1 MRINPK
7 LYAVAEGKTPVE
19 VQEFDD
25 RKIEVFLMDDLEG
38 VKDEYVLGKGQFA
51 VWSSVDGT
59 NYRLYIE
66 NGYYQEV
73 TPLYSQPVNKVW
85 IEFWDVTDGISKKFS
100 RFIIY
105 PLMIIAVVLCVL
117 SLVLQ
122 QYMGNWGSWVI
133 IGVLILL
140 FIIMIVS
147 NSVTKKKIGEEN
159 IKSRQKI
166 VEFFG
171 QDEFNAL
178 IDKQKA
184 YMDSYFENLYPQEEA
199 TEANAE
205 EENADAKALD
215 ENAEV
220 AEEKTEEAKEEAVEA
235 EEAKEEAVETEEVK
249 EEAVEAEEVK
259 EEKVEE
265 KENVVEEEKVSATED
280 AKEE

>member
-199 TEANAE
+199 TEALAE

-215 ENAEV
+215 ENVEV
-220 AEEKTEEAKEEAVEA
+220 AEEATEEAAEDEVVEEKAEEVKEDAVEA
-235 EEAKEEAVETEEVK
+235 EEAKEE
-249 EEAVEAEEVK
+249 
-259 EEKVEE
+259 KVEE
-265 KENVVEEEKVSATED
+265 KEAVVEEEKVATAED

>member
-199 TEANAE
+199 TEALVE
-205 EENADAKALD
+205 EENTDAKAKD
-215 ENAEV
+215 ENVEV
-220 AEEKTEEAKEEAVEA
+220 AEEATEEAAEDEVVEEKAEEVKEEAVEA
-235 EEAKEEAVETEEVK
+235 EEAKEE
-249 EEAVEAEEVK
+249 
-259 EEKVEE
+259 KVEE
-265 KENVVEEEKVSATED
+265 KEAVVEEEKEATAED

>member
-122 QYMGNWGSWVI
+122 NYMGNWGSWVI

-199 TEANAE
+199 TEDSAE
-205 EENADAKALD
+205 EENVEVDLEKD
-215 ENAEV
+215 EEATPDEV
-220 AEEKTEEAKEEAVEA
+220 VEEKAEEV
-235 EEAKEEAVETEEVK
+235 KEEAVETEEV
-249 EEAVEAEEVK
+249 
-259 EEKVEE
+259 VEE
-265 KENVVEEEKVSATED
+265 KALEKETVVEEEKVSAIENV
-280 AKEE
+280 KEE

>member
-122 QYMGNWGSWVI
+122 NYMGNWGSWVI

-199 TEANAE
+199 TEDSAE
-205 EENADAKALD
+205 EENVEVDLEKDEEATLD
-215 ENAEV
+215 EV
-220 AEEKTEEAKEEAVEA
+220 VEEEA
-235 EEAKEEAVETEEVK
+235 EEVKEEAVETEEV
-249 EEAVEAEEVK
+249 
-259 EEKVEE
+259 VEE
-265 KENVVEEEKVSATED
+265 KALEKETVVEEEKVSATED
-280 AKEE
+280 EKEE

>member
-122 QYMGNWGSWVI
+122 NYMGNWGSWVI

-184 YMDSYFENLYPQEEA
+184 YMDSYFENLYLQEEA
-199 TEANAE
+199 TEDSAE
-205 EENADAKALD
+205 EENV
-215 ENAEV
+215 EV
-220 AEEKTEEAKEEAVEA
+220 ALEKTVDEVVEEKA
-235 EEAKEEAVETEEVK
+235 EEVKEEAVETEEVVE
-249 EEAVEAEEVK
+249 EEAL
-259 EEKVEE
+259 EK
-265 KENVVEEEKVSATED
+265 KTVVEEEKVSATED

>member
-199 TEANAE
+199 TEALAE
-205 EENADAKALD
+205 EENADAKAKD
-215 ENAEV
+215 ENVEV
-220 AEEKTEEAKEEAVEA
+220 AEEATEEAAEDEVVEEKAEEVKEEAVEA
-235 EEAKEEAVETEEVK
+235 EEAKEE
-249 EEAVEAEEVK
+249 
-259 EEKVEE
+259 KVEE
-265 KENVVEEEKVSATED
+265 KEAVVEEEKVATAED

>member
-199 TEANAE
+199 TEALAE
-205 EENADAKALD
+205 EENADAKAKD
-215 ENAEV
+215 ENVEV
-220 AEEKTEEAKEEAVEA
+220 AEEATEEAAEDEVVEEKA
-235 EEAKEEAVETEEVK
+235 EEVK
-249 EEAVEAEEVK
+249 EEAVEAVEAK

-265 KENVVEEEKVSATED
+265 KEAVVEEEKEATAED

>member
-122 QYMGNWGSWVI
+122 NYMGNWGSWVI

-199 TEANAE
+199 TEDSAE
-205 EENADAKALD
+205 EENV
-215 ENAEV
+215 EV
-220 AEEKTEEAKEEAVEA
+220 ALEKTEEATLDEVVEEEA
-235 EEAKEEAVETEEVK
+235 EEVKEEAVETEEV
-249 EEAVEAEEVK
+249 
-259 EEKVEE
+259 VEE
-265 KENVVEEEKVSATED
+265 KALEKETVVEEEKVSAIEN

>member
-85 IEFWDVTDGISKKFS
+85 IEFWEVTDGISKKFS

-122 QYMGNWGSWVI
+122 NYMGNWGSWVI

-199 TEANAE
+199 TEDSAE
-205 EENADAKALD
+205 EENV
-215 ENAEV
+215 EV
-220 AEEKTEEAKEEAVEA
+220 ALEKTEEATLDEVVEEEA
-235 EEAKEEAVETEEVK
+235 EEVKEEAVETEEVVE
-249 EEAVEAEEVK
+249 EEAL
-259 EEKVEE
+259 EK
-265 KENVVEEEKVSATED
+265 KTVVEEKVSATED

>member
-199 TEANAE
+199 TEALAE
-205 EENADAKALD
+205 EENADAKAKD
-215 ENAEV
+215 ENVEV
-220 AEEKTEEAKEEAVEA
+220 AEEATEEAAEDEVVEEKAEEVKEEAVEA
-235 EEAKEEAVETEEVK
+235 EEAKEE
-249 EEAVEAEEVK
+249 
-259 EEKVEE
+259 KVEE
-265 KENVVEEEKVSATED
+265 KEAVVEEEKEATAED
-280 AKEE
+280 ANEE

>member
-122 QYMGNWGSWVI
+122 NYMGNWGSWVI

-199 TEANAE
+199 TEDSAE
-205 EENADAKALD
+205 EENV
-215 ENAEV
+215 EV
-220 AEEKTEEAKEEAVEA
+220 ALEKTEEPTLDEVVEEKA
-235 EEAKEEAVETEEVK
+235 EEVKEEAVETEEV
-249 EEAVEAEEVK
+249 VEK
-259 EEKVEE
+259 KVLE
-265 KENVVEEEKVSATED
+265 KETVVEEEKVSAIEN

>member
-122 QYMGNWGSWVI
+122 NYMGNWGSWVI

-199 TEANAE
+199 TEDSAE
-205 EENADAKALD
+205 EENV
-215 ENAEV
+215 EV
-220 AEEKTEEAKEEAVEA
+220 ALEKTEEPTLDEVVEEKA
-235 EEAKEEAVETEEVK
+235 EEVKEEAVETEEV
-249 EEAVEAEEVK
+249 VEK
-259 EEKVEE
+259 KVLE
-265 KENVVEEEKVSATED
+265 KETVVEEEKVSATED
-280 AKEE
+280 EKEE

>member
-199 TEANAE
+199 TESDAE
-205 EENADAKALD
+205 VENADAKALD
-215 ENAEV
+215 ENVEV
-220 AEEKTEEAKEEAVEA
+220 AEEAKEATEDEVVEEKAEEVKEEAVEA
-235 EEAKEEAVETEEVK
+235 EEAKEE
-249 EEAVEAEEVK
+249 
-259 EEKVEE
+259 KVEE
-265 KENVVEEEKVSATED
+265 KEAVVEEEKVATAED

>member
-122 QYMGNWGSWVI
+122 NYMGNWGSWVI

-199 TEANAE
+199 TEDSAE
-205 EENADAKALD
+205 EENV
-215 ENAEV
+215 EV
-220 AEEKTEEAKEEAVEA
+220 ALEKTEEPTLDEVVEEKA
-235 EEAKEEAVETEEVK
+235 EEVKEEAVETEEG
-249 EEAVEAEEVK
+249 VEK
-259 EEKVEE
+259 KVLE
-265 KENVVEEEKVSATED
+265 KETVVEEEKVSAIEN

>member
-122 QYMGNWGSWVI
+122 NYMGNWGSWVI

-199 TEANAE
+199 TEDSAE
-205 EENADAKALD
+205 EENV
-215 ENAEV
+215 EV
-220 AEEKTEEAKEEAVEA
+220 ALEKTEEATLDEVVEEEA
-235 EEAKEEAVETEEVK
+235 EEVKEEAVETEEV
-249 EEAVEAEEVK
+249 
-259 EEKVEE
+259 VEE
-265 KENVVEEEKVSATED
+265 KALEKETVVEEEKVSATED
-280 AKEE
+280 EKEE

>member
-100 RFIIY
+100 RFVIY

-199 TEANAE
+199 TEALAE
-205 EENADAKALD
+205 EENADAKAKD
-215 ENAEV
+215 ENVEV
-220 AEEKTEEAKEEAVEA
+220 AEEATEEAAEDEVVEEKAEEVKEDAVEA
-235 EEAKEEAVETEEVK
+235 EEAKEE
-249 EEAVEAEEVK
+249 
-259 EEKVEE
+259 KVEE
-265 KENVVEEEKVSATED
+265 KEAVVEEEKVATAED

>member
-199 TEANAE
+199 TEALAE
-205 EENADAKALD
+205 EENADAKAKD
-215 ENAEV
+215 ENVEV
-220 AEEKTEEAKEEAVEA
+220 AEEATEEAAEDEVVEEKA
-235 EEAKEEAVETEEVK
+235 EEVK
-249 EEAVEAEEVK
+249 EEAVEDEEAK

-265 KENVVEEEKVSATED
+265 KEAVVEEEKVATAED

>member
-73 TPLYSQPVNKVW
+73 TPLYGQPVNKVW

-199 TEANAE
+199 TEANAD
-205 EENADAKALD
+205 EENADAKAED
-215 ENAEV
+215 ENAE
-220 AEEKTEEAKEEAVEA
+220 AA
-235 EEAKEEAVETEEVK
+235 EEAAEDEVVEEKAEEVK
-249 EEAVEAEEVK
+249 EEDVEAEEVV

-265 KENVVEEEKVSATED
+265 KEAVVEEEKVSTTED

>member
-199 TEANAE
+199 TEALAE
-205 EENADAKALD
+205 EENTDTKALD
-215 ENAEV
+215 ENVEV
-220 AEEKTEEAKEEAVEA
+220 AEEKTEEVKEET
-235 EEAKEEAVETEEVK
+235 VETEEVK
-249 EEAVEAEEVK
+249 EEAVETEEAK

-265 KENVVEEEKVSATED
+265 KEAVVEEEKVATSED

>member
-199 TEANAE
+199 TEALAE
-205 EENADAKALD
+205 EENADAKAKD
-215 ENAEV
+215 ENVEV
-220 AEEKTEEAKEEAVEA
+220 AEEATEEAAEDEVVEEKAEEVKEEAVEA
-235 EEAKEEAVETEEVK
+235 EEAKEE
-249 EEAVEAEEVK
+249 
-259 EEKVEE
+259 KVEE
-265 KENVVEEEKVSATED
+265 KEAVVEEEKETTAED

>member
-199 TEANAE
+199 TEALVE
-205 EENADAKALD
+205 EENTDAKAKD
-215 ENAEV
+215 ENVEV
-220 AEEKTEEAKEEAVEA
+220 AEEATEEAAEDEVVEEKAEEVKEDAVEA
-235 EEAKEEAVETEEVK
+235 EEAKEE
-249 EEAVEAEEVK
+249 
-259 EEKVEE
+259 KVEE
-265 KENVVEEEKVSATED
+265 KEAVVEEEKEATAED

>member
-199 TEANAE
+199 TEALAE
-205 EENADAKALD
+205 EENADAKAKD
-215 ENAEV
+215 ENVEV
-220 AEEKTEEAKEEAVEA
+220 AEEATEEAAEDEVVEEKAEEVKEDAVEA
-235 EEAKEEAVETEEVK
+235 EEA
-249 EEAVEAEEVK
+249 K

-265 KENVVEEEKVSATED
+265 KENVEEEEKVSATED

>member
-25 RKIEVFLMDDLEG
+25 RKIEVFLMDDLDG

-199 TEANAE
+199 TEALAE
-205 EENADAKALD
+205 EENADAKAKD
-215 ENAEV
+215 ENVEV
-220 AEEKTEEAKEEAVEA
+220 AEEATEEAAEDEVVEEKA
-235 EEAKEEAVETEEVK
+235 EEVK
-249 EEAVEAEEVK
+249 EEAVEDEEAK

-265 KENVVEEEKVSATED
+265 KEAVVEEEKVATAED

>member
-25 RKIEVFLMDDLEG
+25 RKIEVFLMDDLED

-199 TEANAE
+199 TEALAE

-215 ENAEV
+215 ENVEV
-220 AEEKTEEAKEEAVEA
+220 AEEATEEAAEDEVVEEKAEEVKEEAVEA
-235 EEAKEEAVETEEVK
+235 EEAKEE
-249 EEAVEAEEVK
+249 
-259 EEKVEE
+259 KVEE
-265 KENVVEEEKVSATED
+265 KEAVVEEEKEATAED

>member
-199 TEANAE
+199 TEALAE
-205 EENADAKALD
+205 EENADAKAKD
-215 ENAEV
+215 ENVEV
-220 AEEKTEEAKEEAVEA
+220 AEEATEEAAEDEVVEEKAEEVKEEAVEA
-235 EEAKEEAVETEEVK
+235 EEAKEE
-249 EEAVEAEEVK
+249 
-259 EEKVEE
+259 KVEE
-265 KENVVEEEKVSATED
+265 KEAVVEEEKEATAEET
-280 AKEE
+280 KEE

>member
-122 QYMGNWGSWVI
+122 NYMGNWGSWVI

-199 TEANAE
+199 TEDSAE
-205 EENADAKALD
+205 EENV
-215 ENAEV
+215 EV
-220 AEEKTEEAKEEAVEA
+220 ALEKTEEPTLDEVVEDKA
-235 EEAKEEAVETEEVK
+235 EEVKEEAVETEEG
-249 EEAVEAEEVK
+249 VEK
-259 EEKVEE
+259 KVLE
-265 KENVVEEEKVSATED
+265 KETVVEEEKVSATED
-280 AKEE
+280 EKEE

>member
-166 VEFFG
+166 VEFVA

-199 TEANAE
+199 TEALAE
-205 EENADAKALD
+205 EENTDAKAKD
-215 ENAEV
+215 ENVEV
-220 AEEKTEEAKEEAVEA
+220 AEEATEEAAEDEVVEEKAEEVKEEAVEA
-235 EEAKEEAVETEEVK
+235 EEAKEE
-249 EEAVEAEEVK
+249 
-259 EEKVEE
+259 KVEE
-265 KENVVEEEKVSATED
+265 KEAVVEEEKEATAED

>member
-122 QYMGNWGSWVI
+122 NYMGNWGSWVI

-199 TEANAE
+199 TEDSAE
-205 EENADAKALD
+205 EENV
-215 ENAEV
+215 EV
-220 AEEKTEEAKEEAVEA
+220 ALEKTEEATLDEVVEEEA
-235 EEAKEEAVETEEVK
+235 EEVKEEAVETEEVVE
-249 EEAVEAEEVK
+249 EEAL
-259 EEKVEE
+259 EK
-265 KENVVEEEKVSATED
+265 KTVVEEKVSATED

>member
-122 QYMGNWGSWVI
+122 NYMGNWGSWVI

-199 TEANAE
+199 TEDSAE
-205 EENADAKALD
+205 EENVEVDLEKDEEATLD
-215 ENAEV
+215 EV
-220 AEEKTEEAKEEAVEA
+220 VEEEA
-235 EEAKEEAVETEEVK
+235 EEVKEEAVETEEV
-249 EEAVEAEEVK
+249 VEK
-259 EEKVEE
+259 KVLE
-265 KENVVEEEKVSATED
+265 KETVVEEEKVSAIEN

>member
-122 QYMGNWGSWVI
+122 NYMGNWGSWVI

-199 TEANAE
+199 TEDSAE
-205 EENADAKALD
+205 EENVEVDLEKDEEATLD
-215 ENAEV
+215 EV
-220 AEEKTEEAKEEAVEA
+220 VEEEA
-235 EEAKEEAVETEEVK
+235 EEVKEEAVETEEV
-249 EEAVEAEEVK
+249 VEK
-259 EEKVEE
+259 KVLE
-265 KENVVEEEKVSATED
+265 KETVVEEEMVSATED
-280 AKEE
+280 EKEE

>member
-122 QYMGNWGSWVI
+122 NYMGNWGSWVI

-199 TEANAE
+199 TEDSAE
-205 EENADAKALD
+205 EENVEVDLEKDEEATLD
-215 ENAEV
+215 EV
-220 AEEKTEEAKEEAVEA
+220 VEE
-235 EEAKEEAVETEEVK
+235 
-249 EEAVEAEEVK
+249 EAEEVK
-259 EEKVEE
+259 EEAFETEEVVEKKVLE
-265 KENVVEEEKVSATED
+265 KETVVEEEKVSATED
-280 AKEE
+280 EKEE

>member
-122 QYMGNWGSWVI
+122 NYMGNWGSWVI

-199 TEANAE
+199 TEDSAE
-205 EENADAKALD
+205 EENV
-215 ENAEV
+215 EV
-220 AEEKTEEAKEEAVEA
+220 TLEKTEEATLDEVVEEEA
-235 EEAKEEAVETEEVK
+235 EEVKEEAVETEEVVE
-249 EEAVEAEEVK
+249 EEAL
-259 EEKVEE
+259 EKKTAV
-265 KENVVEEEKVSATED
+265 EEKVSATED

>member
-199 TEANAE
+199 TEALAE
-205 EENADAKALD
+205 EENTDAKAKD
-215 ENAEV
+215 ENVEV
-220 AEEKTEEAKEEAVEA
+220 AEEATEEAAEDEVVEEKAEEVKEDAVEA
-235 EEAKEEAVETEEVK
+235 EEAKEE
-249 EEAVEAEEVK
+249 
-259 EEKVEE
+259 KVEE
-265 KENVVEEEKVSATED
+265 KEAVVEEEKVATAED

>member
-122 QYMGNWGSWVI
+122 NYMGNWGSWVI
-133 IGVLILL
+133 IGVLLLL

-199 TEANAE
+199 TEDSAE
-205 EENADAKALD
+205 EENVEVDLEKDEEATLD
-215 ENAEV
+215 EV
-220 AEEKTEEAKEEAVEA
+220 VEE
-235 EEAKEEAVETEEVK
+235 
-249 EEAVEAEEVK
+249 EAEEVK
-259 EEKVEE
+259 EEAFETEEVVEE
-265 KENVVEEEKVSATED
+265 KVLEKETVVEEEKVSATED
-280 AKEE
+280 EKEE

>member
-1 MRINPK
+1 MKINPK
-7 LYAVAEGKTPVE
+7 LFEVAEGKTPVD

-25 RKIEVFLMDDLEG
+25 RKIEVYLMDDLEG

-199 TEANAE
+199 TKALAE

-215 ENAEV
+215 ENVEV
-220 AEEKTEEAKEEAVEA
+220 AEEATEEAAEDEVVEEKAEEVKEEAVEA
-235 EEAKEEAVETEEVK
+235 EEAKEE
-249 EEAVEAEEVK
+249 
-259 EEKVEE
+259 KVEE
-265 KENVVEEEKVSATED
+265 KEAVVEEEKEATAED

>member
-159 IKSRQKI
+159 VKSRQKI

-199 TEANAE
+199 TEANAD
-205 EENADAKALD
+205 EENADAKA
-215 ENAEV
+215 
-220 AEEKTEEAKEEAVEA
+220 EEKTEEATGDEVVEEKA
-235 EEAKEEAVETEEVK
+235 EEVK
-249 EEAVEAEEVK
+249 EEAVDAEEVV

-265 KENVVEEEKVSATED
+265 KEAVVEEEKVAATED

>member
-220 AEEKTEEAKEEAVEA
+220 AEEKTEEAKEEAVET
-235 EEAKEEAVETEEVK
+235 EEAK